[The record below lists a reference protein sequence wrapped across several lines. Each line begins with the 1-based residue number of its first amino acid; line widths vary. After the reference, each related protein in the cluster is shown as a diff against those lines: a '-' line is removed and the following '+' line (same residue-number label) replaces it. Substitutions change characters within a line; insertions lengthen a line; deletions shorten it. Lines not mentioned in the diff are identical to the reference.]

1 MGEARESELTR
12 RSWNAA
18 EGETSRRAFCL
29 CCLGLLAGTMPPAAR
44 AEPGPSQPPASWPAP
59 LADYH
64 LHIQGPEITAALE
77 KLVARNPSVL
87 GQTSAEIL
95 NPRTGADVL
104 RLLDGAGI
112 RQGVLLS
119 EAYMFGSPL
128 FAPDKPDVAALT
140 RAENAFNVAEAKKSG
155 GRLVAFVGV
164 DPISPT
170 ALPEIEHWSGHGAV
184 GVKLHLANS
193 FFDFGAPAQMDQL
206 RDVFASASAHRLPV
220 IIHLRNRQAW
230 DAAQAN
236 AFIDQILPAAEG
248 LPVTI
253 AHGAGWG
260 SLDAP
265 TTEALDAFAEAIR
278 AKKPGTAKLSFD
290 LAVLVV
296 PWTKPDDPARFVE
309 AVRRVGLERWQ
320 FASDW
325 PAKYTPGD
333 HLAFLAKTLPFT
345 ADEWR
350 QIAAHRAPYL
360 PHASAA

>member
-1 MGEARESELTR
+1 MP
-12 RSWNAA
+12 
-18 EGETSRRAFCL
+18 
-29 CCLGLLAGTMPPAAR
+29 LASPAQ
-44 AEPGPSQPPASWPAP
+44 AEPSLSPASLPTP

-64 LHIQGPEITAALE
+64 LHAQGPEITAALK
-77 KLVARNPSVL
+77 KLVARDPSVL

-95 NPRTGADVL
+95 NPRAGADVL
-104 RLLDGAGI
+104 RLLDAAGVHK
-112 RQGVLLS
+112 GVLLS

-140 RAENAFNVAEAKKSG
+140 RAENAYNVAEAKKSD

-164 DPISPT
+164 DPISTT
-170 ALPEIEHWSGHGAV
+170 ALPEIEHWSGQGAA

-206 RDVFASASAHRLPV
+206 REVFASAKAHRLPM
-220 IIHLRNRQAW
+220 IIHLRNRQHW
-230 DAAQAN
+230 GAAQAN

-265 TTEALDAFAEAIR
+265 TTEALDAFAEAIA
-278 AKKPGTAKLSFD
+278 AKKPGTEKLSFD

-309 AVRRVGLERWQ
+309 AARRVGLERWQ

-325 PAKYTPGD
+325 PAKFTPGE
-333 HLAFLAKTLPFT
+333 HLAFLGKTLPFT
-345 ADEWR
+345 ASEWR

-360 PHASAA
+360 PHARQA

>member
-1 MGEARESELTR
+1 MPLA
-12 RSWNAA
+12 
-18 EGETSRRAFCL
+18 SRAQ
-29 CCLGLLAGTMPPAAR
+29 PD
-44 AEPGPSQPPASWPAP
+44 PGKPPASLPAP
-59 LADYH
+59 LADHH
-64 LHIQGPEITAALE
+64 LHIQGPEITAAL
-77 KLVARNPSVL
+77 KKVVARDSSIL
-87 GQTSAEIL
+87 GQTSAEVL

-104 RLLDGAGI
+104 RLMDAAGI
-112 RQGVLLS
+112 HKGVLLS

-140 RAENAFNVAEAKKSG
+140 RAENAFNVAEAKQSG
-155 GRLVAFVGV
+155 GRLVAFIGV

-170 ALPEIEHWSGHGAV
+170 ALPEIEHWSGHGAD

-193 FFDFGAPAQMDQL
+193 FFDFGAPAQIDQL
-206 RDVFASASAHRLPV
+206 RDVFASAKAHRLPM
-220 IIHLRNRQAW
+220 IIHLRNRQQW
-230 DAAQAN
+230 GAAQAN

-265 TTEALDAFAEAIR
+265 TTEALDAFAGAIA
-278 AKKPGTAKLSFD
+278 AKKPGTANLSFD

-309 AVRRVGLERWQ
+309 AARRVGLERWQ

-325 PAKYTPGD
+325 PAKFTPGE
-333 HLAFLAKTLPFT
+333 HLDFLAKTLPFA

-350 QIAAHRAPYL
+350 QIAAHTAPYL
-360 PHASAA
+360 PHTRQA